1 MARLPHKLIFFVAG
15 LLLLAINFAG
25 LFVSLRNPAI
35 YAEKKGL
42 SAEHLSLTAAELL
55 RAAERRPG
63 ETAEGYVVRLN
74 EAVGKGIAYYW
85 ADEGVEKY
93 NLRVPA
99 RENYLLFLASYALP
113 RYYRKYEFSDQYKN
127 IERGVGLCSLHATV
141 IDTLLKEHGV
151 DSRVVLLDHHVV
163 AMARVGEAPVRW
175 WIVDPGLGVVVK
187 HDLGEIERDTNL
199 IKPYYL
205 ERGYSREYVDWLA
218 GVYGKEGN
226 VVFDGAREYL
236 PRRLRYVERVSYVL
250 KWIIPVILIAPLAL
264 SYRRGKYRPAGV
276 STLGRSRTLRRAA
289 PAGRL
294 FRSIVP
300 AQALSTPRRDHAQI
314 KLLVAFGHLA
324 DRPPRDA
331 GARRAR
337 ALARGVLEQ

>member
-1 MARLPHKLIFFVAG
+1 
-15 LLLLAINFAG
+15 
-25 LFVSLRNPAI
+25 
-35 YAEKKGL
+35 
-42 SAEHLSLTAAELL
+42 L

-63 ETAEGYVVRLN
+63 ETTEAYVVRLN
-74 EAVGKGIAYYW
+74 EAVSKGIAYYW
-85 ADEGVEKY
+85 EDAGVERY

-163 AMARVGEAPVRW
+163 AMARVGEAPDRW
-175 WIVDPGLGVVVK
+175 WVVDPGLGVVVK
-187 HDLGEIERDTNL
+187 HDIGEIESDPNL

-250 KWIIPVILIAPLAL
+250 KWGVPLILIAPLAL
-264 SYRRGKYRPAGV
+264 SYRGGKYRPAGV
-276 STLGRSRTLRRAA
+276 STALGR
-289 PAGRL
+289 
-294 FRSIVP
+294 
-300 AQALSTPRRDHAQI
+300 
-314 KLLVAFGHLA
+314 
-324 DRPPRDA
+324 
-331 GARRAR
+331 
-337 ALARGVLEQ
+337 